1 MVHSPAW
8 LLKLEKEVLIQK
20 TKKKKKI
27 NEEEIKC
34 NLKYLKRRIFVA
46 GKGTRFNLNLEYNRA
61 SWEKTRVI
69 DPFELFV
76 TYYSV

>member
-20 TKKKKKI
+20 TIKKKI

-46 GKGTRFNLNLEYNRA
+46 GKGRRFNLNLEYNQA
-61 SWEKTRVI
+61 S
-69 DPFELFV
+69 
-76 TYYSV
+76 